1 MQPPA
6 QTRSA
11 RLSQAPQLA
20 QLHSLPCSFG
30 RHCAPH
36 IDQHRARQAD
46 PHGGCTLRHAHLE
59 RRLSTM
65 HAVAEAQQMA
75 PEVFPVSRQLQQP
88 GTDQQQINVVMKF
101 GGSSVADADRMWEVA
116 QIMCSFPHL
125 FPCVVLSA
133 MGKTTNLLLQAGA
146 EALTTHPGNVAA
158 LAPLRDIK
166 ELHRQAA
173 QDLHV
178 DKETK
183 AEMEQLLSELQQ
195 LLVGVSIMQDLTMRA
210 KDSLVSF
217 GERLSTRLFAAFL
230 RKEGVAAR
238 QYDAWDLGMVSSD
251 DFTNADVRY
260 EQSFANI
267 RTSLTRTNGGPQ
279 EIPIVTGFLAR
290 GESTGAI
297 TTLGRGGSDLSATV
311 IGAAL
316 GLAEVQVW
324 KDVDGVLTSD
334 PRLVQG
340 ARPVPLLTYDEATE
354 LAFFGATVL
363 HPQAMQPAFQ
373 QQFHAGHKLAVR
385 VKNSYNRAAAGTLIS
400 EERDMRDALM
410 TSIVLKPGITLL
422 DIVSTRMLGQVGF
435 MATVFDI
442 FNSNGI
448 SVDVVAT
455 SEVSISLTLDPSKM
469 WSRDLVDAELD
480 ALVSAFKA
488 KGIARVS
495 YKRAMSCVSLI
506 CNVEKTSQILERVFK
521 VLGREGINVKMMSQ
535 GASKN
540 NISLIVSDD
549 EGKNAVRSL
558 HEEFFD

>member
-1 MQPPA
+1 M
-6 QTRSA
+6 
-11 RLSQAPQLA
+11 
-20 QLHSLPCSFG
+20 
-30 RHCAPH
+30 
-36 IDQHRARQAD
+36 
-46 PHGGCTLRHAHLE
+46 
-59 RRLSTM
+59 
-65 HAVAEAQQMA
+65 
-75 PEVFPVSRQLQQP
+75 
-88 GTDQQQINVVMKF
+88 
-101 GGSSVADADRMWEVA
+101 
-116 QIMCSFPHL
+116 
-125 FPCVVLSA
+125 
-133 MGKTTNLLLQAGA
+133 
-146 EALTTHPGNVAA
+146 
-158 LAPLRDIK
+158 
-166 ELHRQAA
+166 
-173 QDLHV
+173 
-178 DKETK
+178 
-183 AEMEQLLSELQQ
+183 
-195 LLVGVSIMQDLTMRA
+195 
-210 KDSLVSF
+210 
-217 GERLSTRLFAAFL
+217 
-230 RKEGVAAR
+230 
-238 QYDAWDLGMVSSD
+238 
-251 DFTNADVRY
+251 
-260 EQSFANI
+260 
-267 RTSLTRTNGGPQ
+267 
-279 EIPIVTGFLAR
+279 
-290 GESTGAI
+290 
-297 TTLGRGGSDLSATV
+297 
-311 IGAAL
+311 
-316 GLAEVQVW
+316 
-324 KDVDGVLTSD
+324 DGVLTSD
-334 PRLVQG
+334 PRLVKS

-373 QQFHAGHKLAVR
+373 QQFHNGHRLAVR

-400 EERDMRDALM
+400 EERDMHDALM

-480 ALVSAFKA
+480 ALVAAFKA

-558 HEEFFD
+558 HKEFFD

>member
-1 MQPPA
+1 MHCPI
-6 QTRSA
+6 QTPTVC
-11 RLSQAPQLA
+11 LTQAPQLPHVLPA
-20 QLHSLPCSFG
+20 LHNS
-30 RHCAPH
+30 HCRLSASH
-36 IDQHRARQAD
+36 IDHHRARQAD
-46 PHGGCTLRHAHLE
+46 GHGGCTLRHAHLE
-59 RRLSTM
+59 RRM
-65 HAVAEAQQMA
+65 PCAHAVAEAQQLA
-75 PEVFPVSRQLQQP
+75 PEVIAETSQLRQP
-88 GTDQQQINVVMKF
+88 GREQQQINVVMKF
-101 GGSSVADADRMWEVA
+101 GGSSVANADRMWEVA
-116 QIMCSFPHL
+116 QIICSFPQL
-125 FPCVVLSA
+125 FPCIVLSA
-133 MGKTTNLLLQAGA
+133 MGKFGIQADDS
-146 EALTTHPGNVAA
+146 HSYD
-158 LAPLRDIK
+158 RDIK

-173 QDLHV
+173 EDLRV
-178 DKETK
+178 NEEAE

-251 DFTNADVRY
+251 DFGNADVRY

-267 RTSLTRTNGGPQ
+267 RASLTRSNGGPL

-290 GESTGAI
+290 GESTGSLSKGAI

-316 GLAEVQVW
+316 NLAEVQVW

-334 PRLVQG
+334 PRLVKS

-373 QQFHAGHKLAVR
+373 QQFHNGHRLAVR

-400 EERDMRDALM
+400 EARDMHDALM

-480 ALVSAFKA
+480 ALVAAFKA
-488 KGIARVS
+488 KGIARVN

-558 HEEFFD
+558 HKEFFE

>member
-1 MQPPA
+1 M
-6 QTRSA
+6 
-11 RLSQAPQLA
+11 
-20 QLHSLPCSFG
+20 PC
-30 RHCAPH
+30 A
-36 IDQHRARQAD
+36 
-46 PHGGCTLRHAHLE
+46 
-59 RRLSTM
+59 
-65 HAVAEAQQMA
+65 HAVAEAQQLA
-75 PEVFPVSRQLQQP
+75 PEVIAETSQLRQP
-88 GTDQQQINVVMKF
+88 GREQQQINVVMKF
-101 GGSSVADADRMWEVA
+101 GGSSVANADRMWEVA
-116 QIMCSFPHL
+116 QIICSFPQL
-125 FPCVVLSA
+125 FPCIVLSA
-133 MGKTTNLLLQAGA
+133 MGKTTNLLLQAGQ
-146 EALTTHPGNVAA
+146 EALTANPGSVAS
-158 LAPLRDIK
+158 LSPLRDIK

-173 QDLHV
+173 EDLRV
-178 DKETK
+178 NEEAE

-251 DFTNADVRY
+251 DFGNADVRY

-267 RTSLTRTNGGPQ
+267 RASLTRSNGGPL

-316 GLAEVQVW
+316 NLAEVQVW

-334 PRLVQG
+334 PRLVKS

-373 QQFHAGHKLAVR
+373 QQFHNGHRLAVR

-400 EERDMRDALM
+400 EARDMHDALM

-480 ALVSAFKA
+480 ALVAAFKA
-488 KGIARVS
+488 KGIARVN

-558 HEEFFD
+558 HKEFFE

>member
-1 MQPPA
+1 MA
-6 QTRSA
+6 SA
-11 RLSQAPQLA
+11 
-20 QLHSLPCSFG
+20 
-30 RHCAPH
+30 
-36 IDQHRARQAD
+36 
-46 PHGGCTLRHAHLE
+46 E
-59 RRLSTM
+59 
-65 HAVAEAQQMA
+65 
-75 PEVFPVSRQLQQP
+75 
-88 GTDQQQINVVMKF
+88 
-101 GGSSVADADRMWEVA
+101 RMWEVA
-116 QIMCSFPHL
+116 RIACGFPEL
-125 FPCVVLSA
+125 YPCIVLSA
-133 MGKTTNLLLQAGA
+133 MGKTTNLLLQAGE
-146 EALTTHPGNVAA
+146 EALTAQTGSVAT
-158 LAPLRDIK
+158 LAPLRAIK

-173 QDLHV
+173 EDLRV
-178 DKETK
+178 DAEAK
-183 AEMEQLLSELQQ
+183 AQMEELLSELQQ
-195 LLVGVSIMQDLTMRA
+195 LLVGVSIMRELTCRA

-230 RKEGVAAR
+230 RSEGVGAR
-238 QYDAWDLGMVSSD
+238 QHDAWDLGLVSSD

-267 RTSLTRTNGGPQ
+267 KRSLTRTGARPQ

-290 GESTGAI
+290 GENTGAI

-316 GLAEVQVW
+316 GLDEVQVW

-334 PRLVQG
+334 PRLVKG
-340 ARPVPLLTYDEATE
+340 ARPVPVLTYDEATE

-373 QQFHAGHKLAVR
+373 QQFHNGHKLAVR
-385 VKNSYNRAAAGTLIS
+385 VKNSYNRDAAGTLIS
-400 EERDMRDALM
+400 EERDMKDELM
-410 TSIVLKPGITLL
+410 TSIVLKKGITLL

-435 MATVFDI
+435 MAKVFDI

-455 SEVSISLTLDPSKM
+455 SEVSISLTLDPSKS

-480 ALVSAFKA
+480 ALVAAFKA

-495 YKRAMSCVSLI
+495 YQRSMACVSLI
-506 CNVEKTSQILERVFK
+506 CNVQRTSEILERVFK

-540 NISLIVSDD
+540 NISLVVSDD
-549 EGKNAVRSL
+549 EGRHAVQSL
-558 HEEFFD
+558 HKEFFE

>member
-1 MQPPA
+1 
-6 QTRSA
+6 
-11 RLSQAPQLA
+11 
-20 QLHSLPCSFG
+20 
-30 RHCAPH
+30 
-36 IDQHRARQAD
+36 
-46 PHGGCTLRHAHLE
+46 
-59 RRLSTM
+59 
-65 HAVAEAQQMA
+65 MA
-75 PEVFPVSRQLQQP
+75 PDVFAETSQLQQP
-88 GTDQQQINVVMKF
+88 GREQQQISVVMKF
-101 GGSSVADADRMWEVA
+101 GGSSVASADRMWEVA
-116 QIMCSFPHL
+116 QIMCSFPQL
-125 FPCVVLSA
+125 FPCIVLSA
-133 MGKTTNLLLQAGA
+133 MGKTTNLLLQAGQ
-146 EALTTHPGNVAA
+146 EALTASPGSVAT
-158 LAPLRDIK
+158 LSPLRDIK

-173 QDLHV
+173 EDLRV
-178 DKETK
+178 NEEAK

-251 DFTNADVRY
+251 DFGNADVRY

-267 RTSLTRTNGGPQ
+267 SASLTRSNGAPP

-290 GESTGAI
+290 GESTGRYLTASCLPRAI

-316 GLAEVQVW
+316 NLAEVQVW

-334 PRLVQG
+334 PRLVKS

-373 QQFHAGHKLAVR
+373 QQLHTGHRLAVR

-400 EERDMRDALM
+400 EERDMHDALM

-480 ALVSAFKA
+480 ALVAAFKA
-488 KGIARVS
+488 KGIARVN

-558 HEEFFD
+558 HKEFFD